1 MIEIISQP
9 IDATLV
15 LESVQ
20 SPNAGASVLFVGS
33 TREWTEEKQ
42 TASLDYECYEEMA
55 ILKLQELETEARGRW
70 PLIGCSL
77 VHRVGPVEIGE
88 ASVVIAVSS
97 AHRKPAF
104 EAGQWLID
112 TLKTEVP
119 IWKKEKWRN
128 GDSEWVHPANP
139 QASPP
144 SSTED

>member
-1 MIEIISQP
+1 
-9 IDATLV
+9 
-15 LESVQ
+15 
-20 SPNAGASVLFVGS
+20 
-33 TREWTEEKQ
+33 
-42 TASLDYECYEEMA
+42 
-55 ILKLQELETEARGRW
+55 
-70 PLIGCSL
+70 L

>member
-1 MIEIISQP
+1 MIEIIRQP

-20 SPNAGASVLFVGS
+20 SPIAGASVLFVGS
-33 TREWTEEKQ
+33 TREWTEDKQ
-42 TASLDYECYEEMA
+42 TASLDYECYKEMA
-55 ILKLQELETEARGRW
+55 ILKLQELESEARGRW

-139 QASPP
+139 RASPP
-144 SSTED
+144 SSSED